1 MRWQRGAWGGD
12 KQGGHAGTGTPKVP
26 PAPPCTDTAAP
37 APSDRGF
44 PRDPRVGMEG
54 GSDPIPTGHLG
65 TAWYSRRVFTQGSAF
80 VLLHL
85 LLPVDVVEP
94 VGVH

>member
-1 MRWQRGAWGGD
+1 MGA
-12 KQGGHAGTGTPKVP
+12 
-26 PAPPCTDTAAP
+26 
-37 APSDRGF
+37 
-44 PRDPRVGMEG
+44 
-54 GSDPIPTGHLG
+54 GSDPTEHLG

-94 VGVH
+94 VRVHRHQDAADVGLPEREVWGCEPSEGDDSPKIPHFSPWGMLCPPKLT